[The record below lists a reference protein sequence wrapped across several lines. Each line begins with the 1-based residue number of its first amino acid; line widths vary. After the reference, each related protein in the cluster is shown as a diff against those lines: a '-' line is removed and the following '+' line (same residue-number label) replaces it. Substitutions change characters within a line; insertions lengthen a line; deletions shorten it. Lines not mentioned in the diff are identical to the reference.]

1 MLAVMQVPAPEHPPK
16 RPRADSSVFLPQ
28 KGLEQFC
35 TSNSKTIFRLLQLPT
50 SFLLK
55 DPLSWEDD
63 EEYQEALQ
71 FVKRLA
77 VINDRDERGVA
88 LIQQF
93 NKHLTKREEQLQF
106 FLQVVTDHRRQFLD
120 CKKSTLLSKS
130 ASLN

>member
-1 MLAVMQVPAPEHPPK
+1 MQVPAAEHPPK
-16 RPRADSSVFLPQ
+16 RPKADSSVFLPQ

-55 DPLSWEDD
+55 DPLSWKDD
-63 EEYQEALQ
+63 EEYQ

-77 VINDRDERGVA
+77 VVNDRAERGVA

-93 NKHLTKREEQLQF
+93 NKHLTKREQLQF
-106 FLQVVTDHRRQFLD
+106 LLQVVIDHRRQFLD

-130 ASLN
+130 ASPNNL